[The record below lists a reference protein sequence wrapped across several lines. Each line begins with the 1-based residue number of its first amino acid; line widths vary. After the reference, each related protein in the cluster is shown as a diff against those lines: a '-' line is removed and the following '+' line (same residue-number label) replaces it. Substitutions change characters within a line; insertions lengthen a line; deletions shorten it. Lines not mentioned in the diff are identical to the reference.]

1 VTKLT
6 DKQKKLIIADYL
18 ECQNYRE
25 VARKHNKCVN
35 TIRNVVN
42 ADKNIENKLT
52 QKREENTEDILGY
65 LGEQNGR
72 IKRVLESLLRGIETK
87 ANNLTEKD
95 NIRDLTTAYGI
106 IVDKQLKWLEVQ
118 RGTGNSEQLTKVQE
132 LLSKLDEEARR

>member
-1 VTKLT
+1 MTKLT

-42 ADKNIENKLT
+42 ADKNIEKKLT

>member
-1 VTKLT
+1 MTKLT
-6 DKQKKLIIADYL
+6 DKQKKMIIADYL
-18 ECQNYRE
+18 ECQNYSQ
-25 VARKHNKCVN
+25 VAQKYKRSVN
-35 TIRNVVN
+35 TIKRVVL
-42 ADKNIENKLT
+42 ADKDIANKVN
-52 QKREENTEDILGY
+52 KKKEENTEDILGY

-72 IKRVLESLLRGIETK
+72 IKKVLEALLRGIETK